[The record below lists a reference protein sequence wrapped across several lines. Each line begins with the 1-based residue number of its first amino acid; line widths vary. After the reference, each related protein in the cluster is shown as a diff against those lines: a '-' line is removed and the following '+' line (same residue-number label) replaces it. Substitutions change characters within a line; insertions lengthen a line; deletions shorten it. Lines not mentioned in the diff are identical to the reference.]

1 MDLDPLAS
9 NVQKG
14 ARWLLVWSIVVLICG
29 IFAILL
35 PLTFAF
41 AIAVVIGCLVLV
53 AGVAHLVFAFHTRS
67 LGGFLLHILLCVI
80 YEIAAVCLL
89 ANPLLSV
96 ISLSLILAIFL
107 ILEGLLELVLYFRM
121 RRFRR
126 SIWVLIDGIG
136 TLILGIFLVR
146 QWPPVSPEVIGA
158 LIGTSLIL
166 SAVSRIIL
174 SAAVRTFHPAYAA

>member
-14 ARWLLVWSIVVLICG
+14 ARWLLVWSIVVLTCG

-35 PLTFAF
+35 PLTFSF

-89 ANPLLSV
+89 ANPLLRHFIKSDSGD
-96 ISLSLILAIFL
+96 IPHPGRTAGTRHLFSNEKILPF
-107 ILEGLLELVLYFRM
+107 
-121 RRFRR
+121 
-126 SIWVLIDGIG
+126 D
-136 TLILGIFLVR
+136 LG
-146 QWPPVSPEVIGA
+146 A
-158 LIGTSLIL
+158 D
-166 SAVSRIIL
+166 
-174 SAAVRTFHPAYAA
+174 